1 MVLRDRYATIGC
13 SSFRISKNVLVLV
26 DPQCGDLVGCHSS
39 VEEWFVLVYAVADG
53 MPVRD

>member
-1 MVLRDRYATIGC
+1 MEKSLGSWRL
-13 SSFRISKNVLVLV
+13 LVLV
-26 DPQCGDLVGCHSS
+26 DPSKLRILLGATSS